1 MARSGTDKG
10 VATPRKASMPAPR
23 AGGVDPLS
31 SEGDRPPIRAAIVGT
46 GYIADFHARAIR
58 AASGVELVA
67 VCDTN
72 LAAAQGF
79 AATHG
84 GVAYRAVADMLAGE
98 RIDAVHVL
106 TPPDLHH
113 PVAKAALESGAHV
126 FVEKPMCVDVAE
138 CDDLLAIAAARGLH
152 IGVNHSAAFAPAF
165 QTLRDAVKG
174 GALGAV
180 DHITISHLSEL
191 GVIRFGPFGNWI
203 VRQPGN
209 ALLEIGP
216 HPISMLV
223 DLVGVPDRLA
233 VTVDREVSLPGGGVA
248 YNRWRIQAECGRV
261 AADITLQFSPGFPM
275 RTIAARG
282 ALGAAQCDL
291 NANTCTVDRRT
302 PGSMDF
308 DRRARSL
315 DQARQLKAQARRTL
329 ADTLLA
335 KAKLG
340 GRGNPDQVSITD
352 CVGAFYAE
360 LRDPARADPRVAGGF
375 GRDVIGVCER
385 IIASADLRP
394 RTPAAPARPIVAQP
408 GVMVLG
414 GGGFIGKR
422 LIERLLSEGH
432 AVRVASRS
440 PSPALLDLGSDRLEL
455 VRADMRSQADL
466 ELALDGVARVVHL
479 ATTDAKTWPQFLER
493 EVEPTRAL
501 GEACLA
507 RGVERLV
514 YAGTIDSFYAGAK
527 AGTIDEDTALD
538 PGIAGRNNY
547 ARAKAAAEAVL
558 VDLHRTRGLP
568 LVIARPGIVIGR
580 GGNPFHWGVG
590 RWPSEGVCEV
600 WGDGRNPLPLVL
612 VDDVAAGLAA
622 ALTAPGIEGRAYNL
636 VDAPLLSARDYLTE
650 LQRMSGMTIDVR
662 YRPTWR
668 YWLEDFS
675 KWPVKVAVRHPDA
688 SRRPTHRDWESR
700 SQKATWDTRRT
711 QDELGWRPAA
721 DRQRMIDEGIGG
733 ALAGWLAARG

>member
-1 MARSGTDKG
+1 MK
-10 VATPRKASMPAPR
+10 
-23 AGGVDPLS
+23 
-31 SEGDRPPIRAAIVGT
+31 SEGERRPIRAAIVGT

-58 AASGVELVA
+58 AADGVELVA

-84 GVAYRAVADMLAGE
+84 GVAYRTVAEMLAAE
-98 RIDAVHVL
+98 QVEAVHVL

-113 PVAKAALESGAHV
+113 PIAKAVLEAGAHV
-126 FVEKPMCVDVAE
+126 FVEKPMCVDTAE

-152 IGVNHSAAFAPAF
+152 VGVNHSAAFAPAF
-165 QTLRDAVKG
+165 QILHDAVKSG
-174 GALGAV
+174 ELGAIDNV
-180 DHITISHLSEL
+180 TISQLSEL

-203 VRQPGN
+203 VREPGN

-216 HPISMLV
+216 HPLSALV
-223 DLVGVPDRLA
+223 DLVGIPDRLS
-233 VTVDREVSLPGGGVA
+233 VTADREVALPGGGVA
-248 YNRWRIQAECGRV
+248 YNRWRIQADCGRA
-261 AADITLQFSPGFPM
+261 AADVTIQFSPGFPV
-275 RTIAARG
+275 RTIAVRG
-282 ALGAAQCDL
+282 ALGSALCDL
-291 NANTCTVDRRT
+291 NANTCTIDRRT
-302 PGSMDF
+302 PSSMDF

-315 DQARQLKAQARRTL
+315 DQAKQLKAQARRTL

-340 GRGNPDQVSITD
+340 SRGNPDQASITD
-352 CVGAFYAE
+352 CAAAFYAA
-360 LRDPARADPRVAGGF
+360 LRDSAAADPRATGAF
-375 GRDVIGVCER
+375 GRDVISVCER
-385 IIASADLRP
+385 VIAAADLKG
-394 RTPAAPARPIVAQP
+394 RTAPAPAPALAAQP
-408 GVMVLG
+408 SVMVLG

-422 LIERLLSEGH
+422 LIERLLADGH

-440 PSPALLDLGSDRLEL
+440 PSAALAELGSDRLEL

-466 ELALDGVARVVHL
+466 ERALHGVDRVVHL

-493 EVEPTRAL
+493 EVEPTRVL

-507 RGVERLV
+507 RGVKRLV
-514 YAGTIDSFYAGAK
+514 YAGTIDSYYAGGR
-527 AGTIDEDTALD
+527 AGTIADDSALD
-538 PGIAGRNNY
+538 PAIARRNNY

-558 VDLHRTRGLP
+558 VDLQRTRGLP

-612 VDDVAAGLAA
+612 VDDVAAGLAL
-622 ALTAPGIEGRAYNL
+622 ALTTPGVEGRAYNL
-636 VDAPLLSARDYLTE
+636 VDAPMLSARDYLRE
-650 LQRMSGMTIDVR
+650 LQRLSGMTIDIR
-662 YRPTWR
+662 YRPIWR
-668 YWLEDFS
+668 YWLEDFA

-688 SRRPTHRDWESR
+688 ARRPAYRDWESR
-700 SQKATWDTRRT
+700 SQKADWDTARARS
-711 QDELGWRPAA
+711 DLGWQPAS
-721 DRQRMIDEGIGG
+721 DRQRLIDEGIGG
-733 ALAGWLAARG
+733 ALAGWLGARG